1 VRKRLLRAVWIGN
14 ALTLLLVV
22 VFVSVMVISDVEADL
37 GSLKAILST
46 ASAWTLEASSNL
58 QQLADQI
65 ASSSETLRV
74 AFLMP
79 NGIVLADSGD
89 DEPDGAELLKLPS
102 VRQALAGETGEA
114 LSFSD
119 GLLTPA
125 LHSSI
130 LLNGRLILHLS
141 DPIREVRYVLTI
153 YLPLLGLMIFLMVA
167 VSRWLMAPVTRKMMR
182 QLEEVRDLLEGSVRL
197 EDIDSQA
204 YLPELKPMMQN
215 ITYLIAKLRKDLHE
229 ISKTQD
235 MQRDFVDNS
244 SHELKS
250 PLTSITGFAE
260 MIQDDPDM
268 PLAMRQEYL
277 GYILQECERMTGI
290 ISDILLLERQSRLE
304 VSTQTL
310 LDVRQIADQV
320 AASLA
325 PQTAKR
331 DISIEVSGQMRLR
344 GEESDLWELLR
355 NLMSN
360 AVRYGVNGGWVKVQL
375 SPHTLV
381 VADNGS
387 GIDQKHIGRLF
398 EKFYRVDDSRHR
410 EDGGTGLG
418 LAIVAAIIN
427 RYGATI
433 HLDSVPGEGSRF
445 TVQFPTA

>member
-1 VRKRLLRAVWIGN
+1 MRKRLLRAVWIGN

-22 VFVSVMVISDVEADL
+22 VFVSVMLISDVEADL

-65 ASSSETLRV
+65 ASPSETLRV
-74 AFLMP
+74 TFLMP

-89 DEPDGAELLKLPS
+89 DEPDGAALLELPS

-141 DPIREVRYVLTI
+141 APIREVRYVLTI
-153 YLPLLGLMIFLMVA
+153 YLPLLGLMVFLMVA
-167 VSRWLMAPVTRKMMR
+167 VSRWLMAPVTRKMMQ

-197 EDIDSQA
+197 EEIDSQA

-229 ISKTQD
+229 ISRTQD
-235 MQRDFVDNS
+235 MQHDFVNNS

-260 MIQDDPDM
+260 MIHDDPEM

-290 ISDILLLERQSRLE
+290 ISDILLLERQSRLD

-310 LDVRQIADQV
+310 LDVHQIANQV

-331 DISIEVSGQMRLR
+331 NITIEVSGQMRLR

-360 AVRYGVNGGWVKVQL
+360 AVRYGVDGGWVKLQL

-381 VADNGS
+381 VADNGI

>member
-1 VRKRLLRAVWIGN
+1 
-14 ALTLLLVV
+14 
-22 VFVSVMVISDVEADL
+22 
-37 GSLKAILST
+37 
-46 ASAWTLEASSNL
+46 
-58 QQLADQI
+58 
-65 ASSSETLRV
+65 
-74 AFLMP
+74 
-79 NGIVLADSGD
+79 
-89 DEPDGAELLKLPS
+89 
-102 VRQALAGETGEA
+102 
-114 LSFSD
+114 
-119 GLLTPA
+119 
-125 LHSSI
+125 
-130 LLNGRLILHLS
+130 
-141 DPIREVRYVLTI
+141 
-153 YLPLLGLMIFLMVA
+153 
-167 VSRWLMAPVTRKMMR
+167 
-182 QLEEVRDLLEGSVRL
+182 
-197 EDIDSQA
+197 
-204 YLPELKPMMQN
+204 
-215 ITYLIAKLRKDLHE
+215 
-229 ISKTQD
+229 
-235 MQRDFVDNS
+235 
-244 SHELKS
+244 
-250 PLTSITGFAE
+250 
-260 MIQDDPDM
+260 
-268 PLAMRQEYL
+268 MRQEYL

-381 VADNGS
+381 VADNGI